1 MSTDRDDIISDEVD
15 EVDED
20 ELEDEVDEDE
30 LEDEVDEYDDD
41 DEFDDEYDDDDDDDE
56 NDDDEVA
63 PAGNR
68 IVGARS
74 RAVVEYVTRR
84 VAEDPDA
91 IDVEMEE
98 RGDQVTLLVQAN
110 PSDMGRLIGKRGRV
124 IQALR
129 RVTRAAG
136 VAEGVKA
143 NVDILE

>member
-1 MSTDRDDIISDEVD
+1 VSTNRDEAPDEVD
-15 EVDED
+15 D
-20 ELEDEVDEDE
+20 ELEDELDDELDDYEDDDDFADED
-30 LEDEVDEYDDD
+30 DDQIDDDYDDD
-41 DEFDDEYDDDDDDDE
+41 DQDEDEDEF
-56 NDDDEVA
+56 DEVA
-63 PAGNR
+63 ADGNR

-84 VAEDPDA
+84 VAEDADA
-91 IDVEMEE
+91 IEVDMEE
-98 RGDQVTLLVQAN
+98 RGDQVTLLVNAN

-136 VAEGVKA
+136 AAEGVKA